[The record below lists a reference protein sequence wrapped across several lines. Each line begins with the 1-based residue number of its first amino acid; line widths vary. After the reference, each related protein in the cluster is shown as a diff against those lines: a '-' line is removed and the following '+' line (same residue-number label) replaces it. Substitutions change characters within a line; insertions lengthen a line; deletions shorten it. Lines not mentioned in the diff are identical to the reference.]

1 VNSIVITTA
10 ATLAGQVLT
19 VLALWL
25 QLRAQKR
32 EEHARRRLL
41 VEVTRALSRGSQLP
55 SDGSRAAD
63 GDG

>member
-32 EEHARRRLL
+32 EEHARRHLL
-41 VEVTRALSRGSQLP
+41 VEVTRVLARGQLP

-63 GDG
+63 GHG